1 MIIHWISEFCLVTAA
16 IGCLYLFAAT
26 VLTMH
31 FTRERT
37 RLEARP
43 APVSILKPLHGEAP
57 RMFECL
63 ASFCSQR
70 YQAPVQIVFGI
81 EEGDDRAAAVVARL
95 RAAFPDKAIDL
106 KVHRRADGGNRKVS
120 NLMHMAALARHG
132 IVVLADSD
140 IEVAPDYLD
149 RVLGELQRPGT
160 GAVTCLYH
168 GVADA
173 GLWARLSAL
182 AINAQFLPNVVVGVS
197 CALAQPC
204 FGSTIAFRREMLARI
219 GGLERFAEC
228 LADDYAIGEAVRAE
242 GREVVI
248 PQFSLGHICNERT
261 AQGLLSHELRWAR
274 TIRSIDPVGY
284 FGSLISHPFPLAIL
298 ASVTG
303 SHGAVALAVA
313 AIAILCRGALLNCVE
328 RRFRLGRQSY
338 WLLPARDLLSF
349 SVFLWGLFGNTVNWN
364 GATYQLMSDGT
375 LVEDRRT
382 PLP

>member
-1 MIIHWISEFCLVTAA
+1 
-16 IGCLYLFAAT
+16 
-26 VLTMH
+26 
-31 FTRERT
+31 
-37 RLEARP
+37 
-43 APVSILKPLHGEAP
+43 
-57 RMFECL
+57 
-63 ASFCSQR
+63 
-70 YQAPVQIVFGI
+70 
-81 EEGDDRAAAVVARL
+81 
-95 RAAFPDKAIDL
+95 
-106 KVHRRADGGNRKVS
+106 
-120 NLMHMAALARHG
+120 
-132 IVVLADSD
+132 
-140 IEVAPDYLD
+140 
-149 RVLGELQRPGT
+149 
-160 GAVTCLYH
+160 
-168 GVADA
+168 
-173 GLWARLSAL
+173 
-182 AINAQFLPNVVVGVS
+182 
-197 CALAQPC
+197 
-204 FGSTIAFRREMLARI
+204 
-219 GGLERFAEC
+219 
-228 LADDYAIGEAVRAE
+228 
-242 GREVVI
+242 VI